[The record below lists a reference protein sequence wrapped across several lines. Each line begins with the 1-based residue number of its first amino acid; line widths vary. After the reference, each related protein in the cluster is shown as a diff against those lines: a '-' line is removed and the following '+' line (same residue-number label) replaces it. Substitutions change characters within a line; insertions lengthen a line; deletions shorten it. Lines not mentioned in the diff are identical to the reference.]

1 MDLKLLLISGI
12 LFSAI
17 FSPYLYSCIT
27 WNYSLAIFS
36 ATFMY
41 TNFIVYVV
49 LLSVYLCLPPET
61 IDYLFEK
68 SVSIFKSA
76 FSGLIQKT
84 EENIRETFKIE
95 VLHPLPNKS
104 IHIWHPHGLSGVTPV
119 IHNGY
124 RISHPD
130 YKQTKGVV
138 HSFFFWIP
146 VIKDIIRNLNA
157 IPSDYTSIK
166 NTLNTDSVSIALG
179 GAQEQKIFKN
189 NTIDVIVKKRKG
201 IFKIAL
207 ETGSPIVPVLTYG
220 ENELF
225 PRMDNSLLECFNDCL
240 YSIFKVRFPFPSLH
254 SVYNWQQISKHPL
267 EPIYSYTGRPI
278 YVKKIEFPSKK
289 HIEKLR
295 SIYIS
300 RVQELFDQTKRE
312 GFALNII

>member
-1 MDLKLLLISGI
+1 MELTLLLILGV

-41 TNFIVYVV
+41 THFVVWLV
-49 LLSVYLCLPPET
+49 LLSIYLCLPTET
-61 IDYLFEK
+61 IDYLFEE
-68 SVSIFKSA
+68 SVRIFKSA
-76 FSGLIQKT
+76 FSGTILKT
-84 EENIRETFKIE
+84 EQNIRDTFKIE
-95 VLHPLPNKS
+95 VLHPLPEKS
-104 IHIWHPHGLSGVTPV
+104 IHIWQPHGLSGVTPV

-124 RISHPD
+124 RITHAP
-130 YKQTKGVV
+130 YKTTKGVV

-166 NTLNTDSVSIALG
+166 NTLSTHSVSIAIG

-189 NTIDVIVKKRKG
+189 NNIDVIVKNRKG

-207 ETGSPIVPVLTYG
+207 ETGTPIVPVITYG

-225 PRMDNSLLECFNDCL
+225 PRMDNSFLDCFNDSL
-240 YSIFKVRFPFPSLH
+240 YALFKVRFPFPSIE

-267 EPIYSYTGRPI
+267 ETVYSYTGRPI

-289 HIEKLR
+289 QIEKLR

-300 RVQELFDQTKRE
+300 RVKELFDKTRRD
-312 GFALNII
+312 GFTLNII